1 MYMSTSHNTN
11 GVASAQGEA
20 ALRDIVAILAD
31 KGLATP
37 VNGSNTAANDPRP
50 LSSWL
55 RPVQSGR

>member
-1 MYMSTSHNTN
+1 MSTSHNTN
-11 GVASAQGEA
+11 GVAPVRAEA

-31 KGLATP
+31 AGLTTAA
-37 VNGSNTAANDPRP
+37 NGNNVANDPRP

>member
-1 MYMSTSHNTN
+1 MYMSTSHNTKV
-11 GVASAQGEA
+11 VASAQAEA
-20 ALRDIVAILAD
+20 ALRDVVAILAD

-37 VNGSNTAANDPRP
+37 VNGNTAANDPRP